1 MSYSDFLATALEAA
15 RKAGPVIKAAFL
27 NRTLQGTL
35 DLKSNT
41 SDLVTATDKA
51 VEALVFA
58 HIREKYPDHKFIGKL
73 CLNSVVKYSPYDGR
87 TGEETYDGAT
97 TELTNDL
104 TWCVDP
110 VDGTTNFVHG
120 FPYVCISIA
129 LLKNAQAV
137 VGVVLNP
144 ILGEC
149 FYAAEG
155 SGAFMEAMD
164 GTVHSL
170 PLYGVQPWKGLSA
183 SLVATEWGY
192 ERDARLDSKLKTLD
206 SVLKAPT
213 RGVRSLGSAA
223 LEACYVARGTFD
235 LYWEAGVHMWD
246 VAAAAIII
254 RESGGEIANFVVARD
269 ESGKEVLDLKQ
280 RKFLFVRA
288 VEGGVQKVNEVV
300 ELLRGQIGE
309 LEYASD

>member
-58 HIREKYPDHKFIGKL
+58 HIREKYPDHKFIG
-73 CLNSVVKYSPYDGR
+73 
-87 TGEETYDGAT
+87 EETYDGAT
-97 TELTNDL
+97 TELTNEL

-164 GTVHSL
+164 GIVHSL

-254 RESGGEIANFVVARD
+254 RESGGEIANFVVVRD

>member
-58 HIREKYPDHKFIGKL
+58 HIREKYPDHKFI
-73 CLNSVVKYSPYDGR
+73 
-87 TGEETYDGAT
+87 GEETYDGAT

-254 RESGGEIANFVVARD
+254 RESGGEIANFVVVRD

-288 VEGGVQKVNEVV
+288 VEGV
-300 ELLRGQIGE
+300 LRR
-309 LEYASD
+309 